1 MSRNKWIVIVR
12 ERVAWSAAPHR
23 SRHGKR
29 GTNRNPV
36 KCMGNSKRSN
46 QDTALE
52 RESVWR
58 HRALEIDGEG
68 ALLRQQEWCR
78 ESFDGSLMD
87 EEVCLLVIRQL
98 GSEEM
103 VGGGVGVPLAH
114 PPR

>member
-1 MSRNKWIVIVR
+1 M
-12 ERVAWSAAPHR
+12 ERRTAPQQAWKAGA
-23 SRHGKR
+23 
-29 GTNRNPV
+29 NRNPV

-46 QDTALE
+46 QVTALE

-98 GSEEM
+98 
-103 VGGGVGVPLAH
+103 
-114 PPR
+114 

>member
-1 MSRNKWIVIVR
+1 M
-12 ERVAWSAAPHR
+12 ERRTAPQQAWKAGPES
-23 SRHGKR
+23 
-29 GTNRNPV
+29 NPV

-46 QDTALE
+46 QGTALE

-87 EEVCLLVIRQL
+87 EEVYLLVIRQL

-103 VGGGVGVPLAH
+103 VGGGKWGSLS
-114 PPR
+114 RTLQGE